1 MQPNKF
7 LLILSFVVAPFALVA
22 CDKLK
27 DATSTNAPAVEAPA
41 AAVVMPTD
49 PNDSAGWKKYLG
61 DVVMKNMEG
70 VKSNRPY
77 MYYVPAG
84 EDEKAIG
91 DRANQLENVQGVV
104 GRGVLPGNMMAFG
117 GPNSATTA
125 DFVVKSFEAA
135 SPNSFKDVVVL
146 VVTKP
151 EDKARVSEA
160 LAPSGAIIRMA
171 EMR

>member
-1 MQPNKF
+1 MQPSKF
-7 LLILSFVVAPFALVA
+7 LLILAFVVAPFALVA
-22 CDKLK
+22 CDKSK
-27 DATSTNAPAVEAPA
+27 DAASGDESAAEAAAPA
-41 AAVVMPTD
+41 AVMPTD
-49 PNDSAGWKKYLG
+49 PNDTAGWKKYLG
-61 DVVMKNMEG
+61 EVVMKNMEG

-77 MYYVPAG
+77 MYYVPSG
-84 EDEKAIG
+84 EDDKAMG

-117 GPNSATTA
+117 GPDSATTA
-125 DFVVKSFEAA
+125 DFVVKSFEVAA
-135 SPNSFKDVVVL
+135 ANSFKDVVVL

-171 EMR
+171 DMQ

>member
-1 MQPNKF
+1 MQPSKF
-7 LLILSFVVAPFALVA
+7 LLILTFVVAPLALVA

-27 DATSTNAPAVEAPA
+27 DAVSTQAPVIEAPA

-61 DVVMKNMEG
+61 DVVMKNMQG

-84 EDEKAIG
+84 EDDKSID
-91 DRANQLENVQGVV
+91 DRGNQLENVQGVV
-104 GRGVLPGNMMAFG
+104 GRGVLPGTMMAFG

-125 DFVVKSFEAA
+125 DFVVKSFEVAA
-135 SPNSFKDVVVL
+135 ANSFKDVVVL

-171 EMR
+171 DMQ